1 MGMRMKGQIFLII
14 AIITIVTIMMLRV
27 SLDLSKIMENKRY
40 LESGLE
46 RQEFQNVKDEIV
58 KSIVISSKNT
68 TAIASSTN
76 SFAKFARGSLVGRT
90 GELNGFFV
98 HSIFPMVTAGTDTR
112 LNVTVLNIL
121 GLDVATLNLSLNGS
135 SQIFNSVKDGTTV
148 ETNFTFTTSSN
159 ANYTLTAYYLTAYE
173 NKTEEI
179 NIPVEIGK
187 SKYVGFF
194 DLRLI
199 SERLEQ
205 RDKFTKTYTLN

>member
-1 MGMRMKGQIFLII
+1 MKGQIFLII
-14 AIITIVTIMMLRV
+14 AIITIVALMMLRI
-27 SLDLSKIMENKRY
+27 SLDLNKIMENKRY

-46 RQEFQNVKDEIV
+46 RQEFQNMEDEIV

-68 TAIASSTN
+68 TAIASNTN
-76 SFAKFARGSLVGRT
+76 DFAKFARGSLTSRGE
-90 GELNGFFV
+90 ELNGFLV
-98 HSIFPMVTAGTDTR
+98 HSIFPTVVAGTDTR

-121 GLDVATLNLSLNGS
+121 GTEIVTLNLSLNSS
-135 SQIFNSVKDGTTV
+135 SQMFYSIPDSGSV

-179 NIPVEIGK
+179 NIPAEIGK

-199 SERLEQ
+199 SSRLEQ
-205 RDKFTKTYTLN
+205 RDRLTKTYTLSYRG

>member
-1 MGMRMKGQIFLII
+1 MKGQIFLII
-14 AIITIVTIMMLRV
+14 AIITIVTLMMLRV
-27 SLDLSKIMENKRY
+27 SLDLNKIMENKRY

-68 TAIASSTN
+68 AAIAN
-76 SFAKFARGSLVGRT
+76 NVNDFAKFARSSLAGRT
-90 GELNGFFV
+90 GELKGLFV
-98 HSIFPMVTAGTDTR
+98 HSVHPSVSTGVDTR

-121 GLDVATLNLSLNGS
+121 GQEVVTLNLSLNGS
-135 SQIFNSVKDGTTV
+135 SQIFSSVKDSSTI

-159 ANYTLTAYYLTAYE
+159 ANYTLSAYYLTAYE
-173 NKTEEI
+173 NKTEEVT
-179 NIPVEIGK
+179 IPVEIGK

-194 DLRLI
+194 DLRLV

-205 RDKFTKTYTLN
+205 RDRFTQMYTLS

>member
-1 MGMRMKGQIFLII
+1 MKGQIFLII
-14 AIITIVTIMMLRV
+14 AIITIITLMMLRV
-27 SLDLSKIMENKRY
+27 SLDLNKIMENKRY

-68 TAIASSTN
+68 SYIASNTN
-76 SFAKFARGSLVGRT
+76 DFAKFARGSLTSRDE
-90 GELNGFFV
+90 ELNGFFV
-98 HSIFPMVTAGTDTR
+98 HSLFPTVTAGTDTR

-121 GLDVATLNLSLNGS
+121 GAEIVTLNLSLNGS
-135 SQIFNSVKDGTTV
+135 SQMFYSIPDSGSV

-179 NIPVEIGK
+179 NIPAEIGK

-199 SERLEQ
+199 SSRLEQ
-205 RDKFTKTYTLN
+205 RDRLTKTYTLS